1 MSHLAD
7 FLTTDPV
14 NRCGRV
20 SEASQTAATG
30 VAPLALALFTL
41 VSVIIARYS
50 AILFHEWSHSTMAWF
65 FGVFPA
71 ANPLAIHYGDW
82 TLLEAN
88 ALAFSHMSETAFY
101 TSLMQNGMNLQAVTI
116 AMAGP
121 SMNILLAIL
130 CFAVIWC
137 SFTKGHP
144 FAATFV
150 FWVFVFNFGAVWA
163 FALLRVF
170 SIHSDIGYIETAT
183 GVPPLIIFVPA
194 VLIVVAAVGLLFLL
208 LIPRYFQQ
216 AGITGKRLKQAI
228 VVLVFLILW
237 LYYTILPSGILDD
250 GTGTINGV
258 MGVTGSLILVICV
271 FMAGK
276 RVSAASG

>member
-1 MSHLAD
+1 MSRLAN
-7 FLTTDPV
+7 FLATDPV
-14 NRCGRV
+14 HQRGRE
-20 SEASQTAATG
+20 SEASQTATTGIATS
-30 VAPLALALFTL
+30 ALALFTV

-50 AILFHEWSHSTMAWF
+50 AILLHEWSHSTMAWF

-71 ANPLAIHYGDW
+71 NPLAIHYGDW
-82 TLLEAN
+82 TLLSAN
-88 ALAFSHMSETAFY
+88 ALAFSYMTETAFY
-101 TSLMQNGMNLQAVTI
+101 TSLMQDGMNLQAAAI

-121 SMNILLAIL
+121 LMNILLAIL

-137 SFTKGHP
+137 SLTRGRP

-150 FWVFVFNFGAVWA
+150 FWVLVFNLGAVWA

-170 SIHSDIGYIETAT
+170 TIHSDIGYIETAT
-183 GVPPLIIFVPA
+183 GVPPQAIFVPA
-194 VLIVVAAVGLLFLL
+194 VILAVAAVGLLFLL
-208 LIPRYFQQ
+208 LLPRYFEQ
-216 AGITGKRLKQAI
+216 AGIMGKRLKLAI
-228 VVLVFLILW
+228 VVLVFFILW

-258 MGVTGSLILVICV
+258 MGVTGSLILVICA

-276 RVSAASG
+276 SVSAAAG